1 MATQLQV
8 PFVIIGAGV
17 TGYLIND
24 GSIIDS
30 ADLSILEFE
39 EKEEELRITP
49 TELLFLFEPLFAL
62 SIRRY

>member
-30 ADLSILEFE
+30 ADLFKLEFE

-49 TELLFLFEPLFAL
+49 AALLFPFEPLFAL